1 MSYKE
6 LNNRESSESQFF
18 KEETTYGS
26 SGLEEYQTSKSSQGW
41 RWIPFILSA
50 LLNLALAYPLIIG
63 KRESGCETDFGMHD
77 ILSGLGIYSHLGSW
91 PFL

>member
-18 KEETTYGS
+18 EEETTYGS

-50 LLNLALAYPLIIG
+50 LLNLVLAYSLIIG
-63 KRESGCETDFGMHD
+63 ERESRCETDFGMHD
-77 ILSGLGIYSHLGSW
+77 MLSRLGILLTSW
-91 PFL
+91 